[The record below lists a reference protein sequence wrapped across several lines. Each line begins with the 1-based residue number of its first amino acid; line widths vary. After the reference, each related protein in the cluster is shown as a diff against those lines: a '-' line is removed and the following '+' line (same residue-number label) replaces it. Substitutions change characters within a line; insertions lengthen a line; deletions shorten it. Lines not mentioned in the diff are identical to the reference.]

1 MYEIK
6 KSYDLK
12 KKTKKTWRSKEP
24 KVIWR
29 GNLMPWA
36 LQTYWFHS
44 KSQLR
49 GPMGKVKNTGSAVTL
64 NTALT
69 FKSSL

>member
-1 MYEIK
+1 MSEIK

-12 KKTKKTWRSKEP
+12 KKKKHGAAKSQRSSEG
-24 KVIWR
+24 VTLCR
-29 GNLMPWA
+29 GHCRL
-36 LQTYWFHS
+36 TGSVS

-64 NTALT
+64 NRALK
-69 FKSSL
+69 FEIPL